1 MISAALDF
9 IEQEEHFP
17 EISGLPVGAA
27 SVSFFFF
34 AVSLGMWDPSSPNR

>member
-1 MISAALDF
+1 MVSAALDF

-34 AVSLGMWDPSSPNR
+34 CCVTWHVGS

>member
-1 MISAALDF
+1 MVSAALDF

-17 EISGLPVGAA
+17 EISGLPVVAA

-34 AVSLGMWDPSSPNR
+34 FCCVTWHVGS